1 MLRDDKDFPKARKVD
16 VIISRFYHDTTLK
29 SSKNEILPLG
39 KRGIFIGFLWL
50 LEMRKYHEKTQG
62 KQKLDEKY

>member
-39 KRGIFIGFLWL
+39 KRGIFIGFL
-50 LEMRKYHEKTQG
+50 
-62 KQKLDEKY
+62 